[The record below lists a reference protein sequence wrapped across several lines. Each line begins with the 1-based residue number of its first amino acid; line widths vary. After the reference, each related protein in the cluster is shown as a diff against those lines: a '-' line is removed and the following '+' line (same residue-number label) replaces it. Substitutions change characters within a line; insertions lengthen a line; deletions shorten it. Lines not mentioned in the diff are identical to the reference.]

1 MIEKEYEKP
10 ATKHV
15 WVFQLFAPYPPT
27 VRLQVILITICGLK
41 GYGDYNEQKICNG

>member
-27 VRLQVILITICGLK
+27 VRLQVNKLLFVG
-41 GYGDYNEQKICNG
+41 